1 MKVLKI
7 IGIIFLLIIIGVAAT
22 IIYVKTALPNVGPP
36 SDIAIE
42 RTPQRVQRGE
52 YLANHVAVCM
62 DCHSTRDW
70 TVFAG
75 PMKSDL
81 GAGGEVFNKDMGF
94 PGTFYAPNITPYAI
108 GDWTDGEV
116 VRAVTT
122 GVNKSGKALFPLMGY
137 HRFGQ
142 MDEEDIFSIVAY
154 IRTLPAIKKDIPRSE
169 PEFPVNILINTM
181 PSKASFTKM
190 PSQDDATAYGKYLIN
205 VSGCVECHSQ
215 TDKGAVVPGTEFGG
229 GMEFKQPAGIMRS
242 PNITSDNETGIGKWT
257 AASFVQRFKMYADS
271 SYHGRTVPPTELNSP
286 MPWTMFAGMSEKD
299 LNAIYS
305 YLKTIAPI
313 KHQVVR
319 AELTASK
326 ASE

>member
-1 MKVLKI
+1 MKLLKI
-7 IGIIFLLIIIGVAAT
+7 VGIIFFLIVIGVSAT

-36 SDIAIE
+36 ADIAIE
-42 RTPQRVQRGE
+42 RTPQRLQRGE

-70 TVFAG
+70 TVYAG

-81 GAGGEVFNKDMGF
+81 GAGGEKFDKQMGF

-142 MDEEDIFSIVAY
+142 MDQEDIYSIVAY

-190 PSQDDATAYGKYLIN
+190 PSQEDATAYGKYLIN

-242 PNITSDNETGIGKWT
+242 PNITSDKETGIGNWT
-257 AASFVQRFKMYADS
+257 AENFVQRFKMYADS
-271 SYHGRTVPPTELNSP
+271 NYHGRTVPPTELNSP

-319 AELTASK
+319 AELTASRQK
-326 ASE
+326 

>member
-1 MKVLKI
+1 
-7 IGIIFLLIIIGVAAT
+7 
-22 IIYVKTALPNVGPP
+22 
-36 SDIAIE
+36 
-42 RTPQRVQRGE
+42 
-52 YLANHVAVCM
+52 
-62 DCHSTRDW
+62 
-70 TVFAG
+70 
-75 PMKSDL
+75 
-81 GAGGEVFNKDMGF
+81 MGF
-94 PGTFYAPNITPYAI
+94 PGTFYAPHITPYAI

-122 GVNKSGKALFPLMGY
+122 GVSKNGRALFPIMGY

-142 MDEEDIFSIVAY
+142 MDQEDIFSIVAY

-169 PEFPVNILINTM
+169 PDFPVNILINTM

-205 VSGCVECHSQ
+205 VSGCVVCHSQ
-215 TDKGAVVPGTEFGG
+215 TKQGEVVPGTEFGG

-242 PNITSDNETGIGKWT
+242 PNITFDNETGIGKWT
-257 AASFVQRFKMYADS
+257 AAAFVQRFKLHVDS
-271 SYHGRTVPPTELNSP
+271 SYHGRAMLPTDLNTP
-286 MPWTMFAGMSEKD
+286 MPWTMYANMNEKD
-299 LNAIYS
+299 LTAIYS

-326 ASE
+326 GE